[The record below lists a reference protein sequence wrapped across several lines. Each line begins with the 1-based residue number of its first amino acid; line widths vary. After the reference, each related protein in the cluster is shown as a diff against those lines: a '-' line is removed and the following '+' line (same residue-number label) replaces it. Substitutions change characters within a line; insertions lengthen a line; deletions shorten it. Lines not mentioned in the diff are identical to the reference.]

1 MTRVTPNVCVPSRWM
16 APVLALALLLPVAA
30 PAQEM
35 PPAARKIVAQL
46 KLAPDLLA
54 GWEAEHKVPA
64 SWIAGAKAEAAL
76 KINGSWS
83 PREFDT
89 MAAPFRERYPFIDI
103 IYSRGSNN
111 TRVRVPLI
119 AYKEGRIVTDIIT
132 GIDSS
137 INQFRAANALAD
149 LSDMPNLANIP
160 EGMGSRTGH
169 WAGVRVRYWCIGYN
183 PKLIKPEDMPKRWED
198 LLTTPGLKDGRLA
211 LWRGFTSWLLPL
223 WGEKGEAWSKD
234 FARRL
239 FAEVK
244 PQRRKEGA
252 RALVSLVVA
261 GEFNATLAAAAYQ
274 VNSVAKKGAPAAFH
288 CPDVVPVSISS
299 VGVMAKNPHMN
310 ASKLFMNWLLSKEG
324 QLAQYAADGAP
335 PVHKALM
342 GRGFMAYP
350 DAIKGKKIAFRN
362 PELLDDELKAL
373 LAFWNPLWASGEE
386 KGG

>member
-1 MTRVTPNVCVPSRWM
+1 MVKTTLGLRPAM
-16 APVLALALLLPVAA
+16 LAAALLWPVAA
-30 PAQEM
+30 PAQDI
-35 PPAARKIVAQL
+35 PPAARKIVAAL
-46 KLAPDLLA
+46 KLVPDLMS
-54 GWEAEHKVPA
+54 GWEAEQKVPA
-64 SWIAGAKAEAAL
+64 AWIAGARREGEL

-83 PREFDT
+83 PREFDA
-89 MAAPFRERYPFIDI
+89 MAAPFKERYPFVNIV
-103 IYSRGSNN
+103 YSRGSNS

-137 INQFRAANALAD
+137 INQFRAAGALAD
-149 LSDMPNLANIP
+149 LSDMPNIDNIP
-160 EGMGSRTGH
+160 AGMGSKTGT
-169 WAGVRVRYWCIGYN
+169 WVGVRVRYWCFGFN
-183 PKLIKPEDMPKRWED
+183 PTLIKPQDMPRRWED
-198 LLTTPGLKDGRLA
+198 LLTVPGLKDGKLA
-211 LWRGFTSWLLPL
+211 LWRGVTSWLLPL

-234 FARRL
+234 FAQRL
-239 FAEVK
+239 FADVR

-274 VNSVAKKGAPAAFH
+274 VKSVEKKGAPVAFH

-299 VGVMAKNPHMN
+299 VGVLDKNPHMN

-324 QLAQYAADGAP
+324 QLAQYYADGAP
-335 PVHKALM
+335 PVHRDLM

-350 DAIKGKKIAFRN
+350 DAINGKKIAFRN

-373 LAFWNPLWASGEE
+373 LAFWNPLW
-386 KGG
+386 GGKDAGGAE

>member
-1 MTRVTPNVCVPSRWM
+1 MFHLTPFVRP
-16 APVLALALLLPVAA
+16 AAVLAAALMLPQPALA
-30 PAQEM
+30 QDM
-35 PPAARKIVAQL
+35 PPSARAIVAKL
-46 KLAPDLLA
+46 KIAPDLLQ
-54 GWEAEHKVPA
+54 GWAAEQKVPGD
-64 SWIAGAKAEAAL
+64 WLAGARKEAAL
-76 KINGSWS
+76 SINGSWS
-83 PREFDT
+83 PKEFDAL
-89 MAAPFRERYPFIDI
+89 AAPFRERYPFIEI
-103 IYSRGSNN
+103 NYNRASNRN
-111 TRVRVPLI
+111 RVRVPLI
-119 AYKEGRIVTDIIT
+119 AFKEGRITTDIIT

-160 EGMGSRTGH
+160 AGMGSRSGH
-169 WAGVRVRYWCIGYN
+169 WAGIRVRYWCLGFN
-183 PKLIKPEDMPKRWED
+183 PTLIKPADMPKKWED
-198 LLTTPGLKDGRLA
+198 ILTHPQLRDGRLA
-211 LWRGFTSWLLPL
+211 LWRGAVSWMLPL
-223 WGEKGEAWSKD
+223 WGEKGEVWTKD

-239 FAEVK
+239 FSDVK

-252 RALVSLVVA
+252 RALVALVVA

-274 VNSVAKKGAPAAFH
+274 VRTLEKKGAPAAFH

-299 VGVMAKNPHMN
+299 VGVLANNPHLN

-335 PVHKALM
+335 PVHKDLI

-350 DAIKGKKIAFRN
+350 AAIEDKKMAFRN

-373 LAFWNPLWASGEE
+373 LKFWNPLWQGGEA